1 MTAEEKASL
10 RFYENYIVTT
20 LNPVYILS
28 NMREWLPDEVIERIQ
43 AEEKNGTTAAAGMFL
58 NMILELEDKGW
69 FRGFLDALVAAGYT
83 GLAEAIE
90 NWDFQKLEQL
100 EMHRRLLKRIEAT
113 MLEIKARD
121 IIPLINPCLINR
133 ECEEILQL
141 VENRGQSAGA
151 AKLVEC
157 LCRSDKE
164 NWPKE
169 FQLALHRLG
178 YDHACKLWDMKEGSD
193 KEKDVEMKD
202 DQDEERSAFDITV
215 TYSEAGEVD
224 NFSGNQCSPP
234 EVSEDPVYVPK
245 KARSYQLE
253 LARPAINGKNTL
265 ICAPT
270 GSGKTFVALL
280 IAENHLENMP
290 PGQKGKIAFLATK
303 IPVYEQQRNVFKQ
316 HFETKRCKVGGICGE
331 TVGDIPGEM
340 LIEQNDIIV
349 LTPQILVN
357 WLQYGTISSLAIFTL
372 LIFDE
377 CHNTTGNHPYNVLMS
392 SYLDL
397 KFDSSASP
405 RPQIV
410 GLTASIGVGSA
421 TDLMGIME
429 YICMQCACLDIQ
441 VISTIR
447 ENREDLEKIVFA
459 PKKIV
464 RQVKL
469 RPQNRFVDIIS
480 SMISKTEALAK
491 QMYPIDTLS
500 PIKTKDFGTQTYEQ
514 WIVTVQKKCRVLQLE
529 DKEEESRIC
538 HALFTYT
545 EHLRKY
551 NDALIINED
560 ARTQD
565 ALAYLIEFFKN
576 IKSREF
582 DEREQQ
588 LTANFEEK
596 LQELTELSTDESNVN
611 PKLQELSFILDE
623 EYHQNPQTRT
633 LLFVKTKALVVALKK
648 WVDENP
654 ALSHLKP
661 EVLMGHNRN
670 QNIGM
675 TLLHQKG
682 ALDSFRSNGKSKML
696 IATSVADEGIDVAE
710 CNLVLL
716 YEYTG
721 NVIKMIQVR
730 GRGRAKGSKC
740 ILVTSKSEVAEKETV
755 NIWKE
760 EQMNKAIKEIQ
771 KWSEEQ
777 FLEKVKDLQNKE
789 KIMRDTRKRELKPK
803 MPKSTKRLLC
813 GKCKVFACNT
823 DDIRVIEDSQ
833 HIVIDKQFSNR
844 FRTHPHSKK
853 KRFGHFEKKCKMY
866 CKVLSCQHDWGITV
880 RYKTFDNLPVI
891 KVESFV
897 VEDIATGEQSVFR
910 KWVHVDFELKK
921 FDVEEMSC

>member
-1 MTAEEKASL
+1 
-10 RFYENYIVTT
+10 
-20 LNPVYILS
+20 
-28 NMREWLPDEVIERIQ
+28 
-43 AEEKNGTTAAAGMFL
+43 
-58 NMILELEDKGW
+58 
-69 FRGFLDALVAAGYT
+69 
-83 GLAEAIE
+83 
-90 NWDFQKLEQL
+90 
-100 EMHRRLLKRIEAT
+100 
-113 MLEIKARD
+113 
-121 IIPLINPCLINR
+121 
-133 ECEEILQL
+133 
-141 VENRGQSAGA
+141 
-151 AKLVEC
+151 
-157 LCRSDKE
+157 
-164 NWPKE
+164 
-169 FQLALHRLG
+169 
-178 YDHACKLWDMKEGSD
+178 MKEGND
-193 KEKDVEMKD
+193 KEKNVEMKD

-234 EVSEDPVYVPK
+234 EVSEDLVYVPK

-270 GSGKTFVALL
+270 GSGKTLVALL
-280 IAENHLENMP
+280 IAEKHLQNMP
-290 PGQKGKIAFLATK
+290 PGQKGKIAFLVTK

-316 HFETKRCKVGGICGE
+316 HFEMKKYNVGGICGE
-331 TVGDIPGEM
+331 TVGDIPEEM
-340 LIEQNDIIV
+340 LIQQNDIIV

-357 WLQYGTISSLAIFTL
+357 WLQYGNISSLAIFTL

-377 CHNTTGNHPYNVLMS
+377 CHNTTGNHPYKVLMS

-397 KFDSSASP
+397 KFGSSASP

-421 TDLMGIME
+421 TNLMGIME
-429 YICMQCACLDIQ
+429 YICTQCACLDIQ

-447 ENREDLEKIVFA
+447 ENREELEKIVFT

-464 RQVKL
+464 RQVTL
-469 RPQNRFVDIIS
+469 RPRNCFVDIIS

-500 PIKTKDFGTQTYEQ
+500 PIKTKDFGTKTYEQ
-514 WIVTVQKKCRVLQLE
+514 WIVAVQKKCRVLQLE
-529 DKEEESRIC
+529 DKEDESRIC
-538 HALFTYT
+538 RALFTYT

-596 LQELTELSTDESNVN
+596 LQELTELSTDESNEN

-633 LLFVKTKALVVALKK
+633 LLFVKTKTLVVALKK

-661 EVLMGHNRN
+661 DVLMGHNRN

-675 TLLHQKG
+675 TLQNQKG
-682 ALDSFRSNGKSKML
+682 ALDSFRSSGESKML

-730 GRGRAKGSKC
+730 GRGRAEGSKC

-760 EQMNKAIKEIQ
+760 EQMNKAIEEIQ

-777 FLEKVKDLQNKE
+777 FLNKIKSLQNQE
-789 KIMRDTRKRELKPK
+789 KIIRDTRKRELKPK
-803 MPKSTKRLLC
+803 VPKSTKKLLC
-813 GKCKVFACNT
+813 GKCKAFACNT

-844 FRTHPHSKK
+844 FITGPHA
-853 KRFGHFEKKCKMY
+853 KRKQYGHFEKKCKMY
-866 CKVLSCQHDWGITV
+866 CKDLSCQYDWGITV
-880 RYKTFDNLPVI
+880 KYKTFDNLPVI

-910 KWVHVDFELKK
+910 KWVQVDFELKK
-921 FDVEEMSC
+921 FDVEEMPR